1 MVLVKEMEPL
11 TNAPRM
17 TTKLKHTV
25 GTVVVRLGANVFTV
39 DVSLLFMF
47 KSQNSLTSSP
57 R

>member
-47 KSQNSLTSSP
+47 KSQNS
-57 R
+57 